1 MDYGKDFYAAVTYN
15 DEPTGRRVAIGWM
28 SNWNYAG
35 DIPTAPWRSAMSVP
49 RELGLRTIDGRT
61 QLVQQPVRELGSLR
75 TRPAYLAH
83 DRNLATGTTPL
94 PARGKTLEIYA
105 GLKLGNAQHVGL
117 KVRTGNGEETVIG
130 YDATT
135 SEVYVDRSH
144 SGQTAF
150 NADFPGVQRAPL
162 QAHDGT
168 VRLHILVD
176 WSSVEVF
183 ADHGQTGITD
193 QIFPGAT
200 HDGLNAFADGAGAK
214 LRCLAV
220 LPLRSSWT
228 TGGDHHGHRGHH

>member
-15 DEPTGRRVAIGWM
+15 DEPSGRRVAIGWM

-35 DIPTAPWRSAMSVP
+35 DIPTSPWRSAMSVP
-49 RELGLRTIDGRT
+49 RQLGLRTIDGRT

-83 DRNLATGTTPL
+83 DRDIATGTTTL
-94 PARGKTLEIYA
+94 PAHGKALEIYA
-105 GLKLGNAQHVGL
+105 GLRLGNAKNAGL

-130 YDATT
+130 YDAAS
-135 SEVYVDRSH
+135 SEVYLDRTH

-183 ADHGQTGITD
+183 ADHGQTVITD
-193 QIFPGAT
+193 QIFPSAT
-200 HDGLNAFADGAGAK
+200 SDGIKAFADGTGAK
-214 LRCLAV
+214 LRWLAV

-228 TGGDHHGHRGHH
+228 NRDDHGHHADH